1 MNRLIKNIFSYS
13 FKFYGIVVFFS
24 SLIDFLFNMGH
35 VNTQNLIF
43 LYIGVLLGTGIGYL
57 IKEKHKN

>member
-43 LYIGVLLGTGIGYL
+43 LYIGLEFY
-57 IKEKHKN
+57 